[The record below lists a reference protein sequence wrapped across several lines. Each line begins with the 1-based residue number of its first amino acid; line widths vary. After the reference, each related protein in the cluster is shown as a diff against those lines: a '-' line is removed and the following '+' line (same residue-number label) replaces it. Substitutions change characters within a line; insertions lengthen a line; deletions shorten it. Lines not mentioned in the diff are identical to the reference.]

1 MKKVLAVISVVC
13 VMCVAG
19 SAMANQSR
27 NARHRPMPPQAPGM
41 EQRHDFRAPE
51 GRFDGRPER
60 PRPPF
65 EAHCGKGHRFTPD
78 MPPEIREKAAEL
90 AKLRVDLEEAMT
102 AEPLNKAKAL
112 EVHAKILTVKNELEA
127 WRFAQRLERI
137 EAMRKQHELNKNVP
151 PEKPE
156 PEQAQ

>member
-27 NARHRPMPPQAPGM
+27 NDRRHPMPPQAQAM
-41 EQRHDFRAPE
+41 EQRQDFRCPE

-60 PRPPF
+60 PRPPVK
-65 EAHCGKGHRFTPD
+65 AGRFTPD
-78 MPPEIREKAAEL
+78 MPPEIREKVAEL

-102 AEPLNKAKAL
+102 AEPLNKEKAL
-112 EVHAKILTVKNELEA
+112 DTHAKMQKLRNEIA
-127 WRFAQRLERI
+127 RWRFEKKLERI
-137 EAMRKQHELNKNVP
+137 ETRRKQRELNREVP
-151 PEKPE
+151 PSKP
-156 PEQAQ
+156 QTSQD

>member
-13 VMCVAG
+13 VMCAAG
-19 SAMANQSR
+19 SAMANQSK
-27 NARHRPMPPQAPGM
+27 NDRHRPMSPQAPAM
-41 EQRHDFRAPE
+41 EQRHDFRGGPN
-51 GRFDGRPER
+51 FDGRPER
-60 PRPPF
+60 PRPQF
-65 EAHCGKGHRFTPD
+65 EAHRGRGPRFTPD

-112 EVHAKILTVKNELEA
+112 EVHAKILTVKNEIEA
-127 WRFAQRLERI
+127 WRFAKKLERI
-137 EAMRKQHELNKNVP
+137 EEIRKHHELNKEVP

-156 PEQAQ
+156 PKQAQ

>member
-19 SAMANQSR
+19 TAMAGQSR
-27 NARHRPMPPQAPGM
+27 NDRRRPMQPQAQGV
-41 EQRHDFRAPE
+41 EQRQDFRGPE
-51 GRFDGRPER
+51 GRFDGRPEK

-65 EAHCGKGHRFTPD
+65 EACRGKGPRFTPD

-112 EVHAKILTVKNELEA
+112 EVHAKILTVKNDVEA

-137 EAMRKQHELNKNVP
+137 EAMRKHHELNREVP
-151 PEKPE
+151 PEKPA